1 MLLIPIFT
9 MEYQNKEQIQYQSIL
24 IYERW
29 YKINTIHLEKKKSAK
44 TMAFQRGTYQILV
57 LEFIYKKIK
66 NIL

>member
-29 YKINTIHLEKKKSAK
+29 YKINTIHLEKKNQQKLWLFK
-44 TMAFQRGTYQILV
+44 EV
-57 LEFIYKKIK
+57 LIK
-66 NIL
+66 F